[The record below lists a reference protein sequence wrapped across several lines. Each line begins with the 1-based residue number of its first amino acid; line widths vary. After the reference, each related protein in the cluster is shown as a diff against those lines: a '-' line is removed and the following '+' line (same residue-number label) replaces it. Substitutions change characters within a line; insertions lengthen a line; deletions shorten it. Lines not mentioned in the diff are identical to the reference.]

1 MALTNLS
8 FSRGV
13 LLGGLIGDCY
23 GYVFEDKPTTT
34 FDIASQLFHKTLSG
48 ADNKMLIYTD
58 DTQMGLAILR
68 SVRSQN
74 GYNPEHLAREFAT
87 DYFEDGAHRYYGGTI
102 GRIFTS
108 MKKANYKDPY
118 KYAAEL
124 FDGTGSYGNG
134 GAMRAA
140 PAALYALR
148 FSEYDLERFIVDVTR
163 LTHTHPLA
171 VCGALIQA
179 YAVRKIF
186 FLACDRIKL
195 DPFKFVD
202 YLLQRLE
209 RTEYSFVNFKIPM
222 WRQAL
227 EAYRERFEHV
237 KYLLSAGTEPS
248 IKDVVGRL
256 GNNLEAINS
265 VPTAIYVFLRSLT
278 PIPGINFDS
287 VLLRCVIYAIGLGG
301 DTDSIGCM
309 ATALAGAYIG
319 VPVNDNYGVL
329 PRSIITRCERYNIIE
344 EYAQWL
350 STRI

>member
-1 MALTNLS
+1 MIS
-8 FSRGV
+8 SG
-13 LLGGLIGDCY
+13 I
-23 GYVFEDKPTTT
+23 FEVV
-34 FDIASQLFHKTLSG
+34 KTLT
-48 ADNKMLIYTD
+48 K
-58 DTQMGLAILR
+58 
-68 SVRSQN
+68 
-74 GYNPEHLAREFAT
+74 FAT

-102 GRIFTS
+102 GRVFTA

-163 LTHTHPLA
+163 LTHTHPWLS
-171 VCGALIQA
+171 VVHLYKPMQ
-179 YAVRKIF
+179 
-186 FLACDRIKL
+186 L

-209 RTEYSFVNFKIPM
+209 RTEYSFVNFKHPV

-227 EAYRERFEHV
+227 DAYRERFQHV
-237 KYLLSAGTEPS
+237 KYFLSSGTEPS

-265 VPTAIYVFLRSLT
+265 VPTAVYVFLRSLT
-278 PIPGINFDS
+278 PIPGIHFES
-287 VLLRCVIYAIGLGG
+287 ILLRCVVYSIGLGG

-319 VPVNDNYGVL
+319 VPVHDSHGVL
-329 PRSIITRCERYNIIE
+329 PRNVITRCERYNIIE